1 MGQRNTTA
9 WERIGRARYNA
20 IADGR
25 ADIAVFLNVL
35 MLYMEKKA
43 TREQLEA
50 ERDRLLELTSRQTI
64 DILLYT
70 LQLPKHIEKI
80 ISI

>member
-1 MGQRNTTA
+1 
-9 WERIGRARYNA
+9 
-20 IADGR
+20 
-25 ADIAVFLNVL
+25 